1 MAKSNTKLTHSE
13 KHPKFIEI
21 FYGFSEN
28 DRKNFIKFAANP
40 YFSKKRDHKQ
50 LLNTLLKV
58 KSEARSKSDLNIS
71 EFLLNTLKINKRALW
86 NRLSELTKIAES
98 YIIAANL
105 QKNRLMKNN
114 ILLEEFSNRK
124 LPGLLRL
131 QITPAKSDI
140 KNEKIEI
147 DTYFS
152 VHTLYKKISAYYSE
166 QNNYLESAKFYK
178 LQSEYWLLHF
188 LIVLFKQLLDTE
200 LQKRNNID
208 ISSRLSE
215 ELLECI
221 DKEKLLA
228 LVKQNLP
235 GVSIPAEIY
244 YLLYWAFKEPDGS
257 EFYLSARDMFLK
269 NKSMFA
275 MEYKNEVYQYLRNYC
290 IDKTNKGEF
299 SYYNEIFSLN
309 NSIIDEGLF
318 KDLNV
323 VNSQTNNFRNF
334 IFAALRMQ
342 KFEWVNDFIH
352 NHSRELPD
360 DIRDDEVNLNTGI
373 LKTYEK
379 DFTGALACLN
389 KVKRKRYLQYLDTS
403 VYKLIIFY
411 ETNELENS
419 YSETA
424 RLKDYIRK
432 HKDIPVYLKSGY
444 QKFIKIYE
452 NLLKISQDYD
462 KTENEYYIM
471 QMEPIKNVGLGSW
484 LYEKGIELLEPASKY
499 K

>member
-1 MAKSNTKLTHSE
+1 MKKNYSKFTHHS
-13 KHPKFIEI
+13 KYPKFIEI
-21 FYGFSEN
+21 FFGFSEN
-28 DRKNFIKFAANP
+28 ERKNFIKFAACP
-40 YFSKKRDHKQ
+40 YFNRKRDHKP

-58 KSEARSKSDLNIS
+58 RSAANFNSDLNIN
-71 EFLLNTLKINKRALW
+71 EFLAVSLDINKRALW

-98 YIIAANL
+98 YIVSANI
-105 QKNRLMKNN
+105 QKNRLMKSN

-124 LPGLLRL
+124 LSGMLRL
-131 QITPAKSDI
+131 QITPVKTDI

-152 VHTLYKKISAYYSE
+152 VHNLYKKISAYYSE
-166 QNNYLESAKFYK
+166 QNNYPESAKFYK

-200 LQKRNNID
+200 LQKRNSID

-221 DKEKLLA
+221 DKEKLLS
-228 LVKQNLP
+228 LVKLNLP
-235 GVSIPAEIY
+235 VVSIPAEIY

-257 EFYLSARDMFLK
+257 EFYFSARDMFLK
-269 NKSMFA
+269 NKEMFA
-275 MEYKNEVYQYLRNYC
+275 MEFKNEVYQYLRNYC

-299 SYYNEIFSLN
+299 SYYSEIFNLN

-334 IFAALRMQ
+334 IFAALRLQ
-342 KFEWVNDFIH
+342 KFEWVNEFIH
-352 NHSRELPD
+352 NHSRELPE

-379 DFTGALACLN
+379 DFEGALNCLK

-411 ETNELENS
+411 ETNELESS

-452 NLLKISQDYD
+452 NLLKLSQNYD

-471 QMEPIKNVGLGSW
+471 QMEPIRNVGLGSW
-484 LYEKGIELLEPASKY
+484 LYEKGAEMLKNQG
-499 K
+499 KT

>member
-1 MAKSNTKLTHSE
+1 MKSTHQN
-13 KHPKFIEI
+13 KTPKFVEI
-21 FYGFSEN
+21 FFSFSEN
-28 DRKNFIKFAANP
+28 EQKNFMKFAKSP
-40 YFSKKRDHKQ
+40 YFNKKRDHKP
-50 LLNTLLKV
+50 LLNKLLKM
-58 KSEARSKSDLNIS
+58 KSHFLSDSGLNIS
-71 EFLLNTLKINKRALW
+71 KILQEFLKINRRALW

-98 YIIAANL
+98 FIIITNI
-105 QKNRLMKNN
+105 QNNRLLKNN
-114 ILLEEFSNRK
+114 ILLEEYSKRK
-124 LPGLLRL
+124 INEIFRL
-131 QITPAKSDI
+131 QITPAKTDI
-140 KNEKIEI
+140 TNEKIES

-152 VHTLYKKISAYYSE
+152 VHNLYRKISAYHSE
-166 QNNYLESAKFYK
+166 HNEYDESAKYYK

-188 LIVLFKQLLDTE
+188 LIILFKQLLDTE
-200 LQKRNNID
+200 LQKKNNID
-208 ISSRLSE
+208 ISSRLSG

-228 LVKQNLP
+228 LVKHNLP
-235 GVSIPAEIY
+235 VVSIPAEIY
-244 YLLYWAFKEPDGS
+244 YLMYWAFKEADGS
-257 EFYLSARDMFLK
+257 EFYYSARDMFLK
-269 NKSMFA
+269 NKGMFA
-275 MEYKNEVYQYLRNYC
+275 MEFKNEVYQYLRNYC

-299 SYYNEIFSLN
+299 SYYNEIFNLN

-334 IFAALRMQ
+334 IFAALRLD
-342 KFEWVNDFIH
+342 KFDWVKHFIH
-352 NHSRELPD
+352 NHAKELPSE
-360 DIRDDEVNLNTGI
+360 IRDDEVNLNIGI

-379 DFTGALACLN
+379 DFESALNCLK

-411 ETNELENS
+411 EKNDFENS

-444 QKFIKIYE
+444 LKFIKIYE
-452 NLLKISQDYD
+452 NLLKLNQNYD
-462 KTENEYYIM
+462 RTENEYYIK

-484 LYEKGIELLEPASKY
+484 LFDKGKELLCTRK
-499 K
+499 

>member
-1 MAKSNTKLTHSE
+1 MKLTHQNRQ
-13 KHPKFIEI
+13 PKFIEI
-21 FYGFSEN
+21 FYSFGKKEQK
-28 DRKNFIKFAANP
+28 DFIKFAKNP
-40 YFSKKRDHKQ
+40 YFNRKRDHKP
-50 LLNTLLKV
+50 LLNKLLKI
-58 KSEARSKSDLNIS
+58 KPEFFKDPGININ
-71 EFLLNTLKINKRALW
+71 ENLQKFLKINRRALW

-98 YIIAANL
+98 YLIANNT
-105 QKNRLMKNN
+105 QNNRLLKNN
-114 ILLEEFSNRK
+114 ILLEEYSKRK
-124 LPGLLRL
+124 LTEILRL
-131 QITPAKSDI
+131 QITPAKTDI

-152 VHTLYKKISAYYSE
+152 VHNLYKKISAYFSE
-166 QNNYLESAKFYK
+166 QNNYNESAKFYK

-188 LIVLFKQLLDTE
+188 LIILFKQLLDTE

-208 ISSRLSE
+208 ISSRLSN

-228 LVKQNLP
+228 IVKQNLP
-235 GVSIPAEIY
+235 MVSIPAEIY
-244 YLLYWAFKEPDGS
+244 YLLYWAFKETDGS
-257 EFYLSARDMFLK
+257 EFYYSARDMFLK
-269 NKSMFA
+269 NKDMFA
-275 MEYKNEVYQYLRNYC
+275 MEFKNEVYQYLRNYC

-299 SYYNEIFSLN
+299 SYYNEIFNLN

-334 IFAALRMQ
+334 IFAALRLD
-342 KFEWVNDFIH
+342 KFDWVKNFIH
-352 NHSRELPD
+352 NHSKELPD
-360 DIRDDEVNLNTGI
+360 EIRDDEVNLNTGI
-373 LKTYEK
+373 LKTYVK
-379 DFTGALACLN
+379 DFEGALSYLK

-452 NLLKISQDYD
+452 NLLKLSQNYD
-462 KTENEYYIM
+462 KTENEYYLN

-484 LYEKGIELLEPASKY
+484 LYKKGEELLKTASKHH
-499 K
+499 